1 MLKKKHSNL
10 CIEINFARPNMCCV
24 VGGGGGKGEEEG
36 KRTHRHL
43 KFPSREVGNCLA
55 ELLIYHI

>member
-1 MLKKKHSNL
+1 MV
-10 CIEINFARPNMCCV
+10 IRTEMNFARPNMCCV
-24 VGGGGGKGEEEG
+24 EGGGGEEEEG